1 MRPTAVILIC
11 KYYIK
16 VTTMY
21 AICIALPVTRAVE
34 SSTPVISRTLVS
46 VYLHVQEVGPS
57 GAAKM
62 A

>member
-1 MRPTAVILIC
+1 
-11 KYYIK
+11 
-16 VTTMY
+16 MY

-57 GAAKM
+57 GAARM